1 MLETVDSSDSCG
13 SNIRSRVYKTSECSN
28 DILFPTVLG
37 PSSISITYFG
47 STVPNLNIIKFI
59 SFFSTML
66 SP

>member
-13 SNIRSRVYKTSECSN
+13 SNSRSQVSQTSECSN
-28 DILFPTVLG
+28 DIMFPTVLC

-47 STVPNLNIIKFI
+47 STVPNINIIKFI